1 MQELDPSSKVVLLK
15 PEDSRRVEKPKLRW
29 LESVE
34 EDLKNMG
41 VRNWTLRIENSGGQF
56 GGG

>member
-1 MQELDPSSKVVLLK
+1 VGG
-15 PEDSRRVEKPKLRW
+15 KPKLRS

>member
-1 MQELDPSSKVVLLK
+1 MQELDPSRNLVLLK
-15 PEDSRRVEKPKLRW
+15 PEDSRRVGKPKLMW

-34 EDLKNMG
+34 EDLKNLG

-56 GGG
+56 GRG